1 MIFFSLLLIVSH
13 KNITI
18 LLNFG
23 QAFTNFIYTQKLDA
37 FRTGH
42 VHKKEC
48 DKGLRT
54 YMAYLLLTRP
64 WVYH

>member
-1 MIFFSLLLIVSH
+1 MISSLSLLVSH
-13 KNITI
+13 KNITT

-23 QAFTNFIYTQKLDA
+23 GKFTNFIYTQKLGA
-37 FRTGH
+37 FPTGH

-48 DKGLRT
+48 DNGLRT

-64 WVYH
+64 